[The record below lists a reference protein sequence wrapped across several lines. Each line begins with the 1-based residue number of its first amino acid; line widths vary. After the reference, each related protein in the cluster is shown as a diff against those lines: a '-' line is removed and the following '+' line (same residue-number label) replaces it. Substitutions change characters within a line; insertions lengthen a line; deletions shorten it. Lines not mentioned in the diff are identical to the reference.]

1 MIICMYDVLNNVYLS
16 MVVQISYAKPLQNLT
31 FAQVHVNMHGTSSV
45 TSPAYAIDE
54 IDGNQ

>member
-1 MIICMYDVLNNVYLS
+1 MYDVLNNVYLS